1 MPENRKTTYVELNM
15 NVPLHQEAFSF
26 LQKYQKQTR
35 FSKKDALIQHLRDAK
50 KREAAKQPGETDKE
64 KELRRLMSG
73 DY

>member
-1 MPENRKTTYVELNM
+1 MPENRKTIYVELNM

-26 LQKYQKQTR
+26 LQEYQKQTG
-35 FSKKDALIQHLRDAK
+35 FSKKDALIQLLIDAK